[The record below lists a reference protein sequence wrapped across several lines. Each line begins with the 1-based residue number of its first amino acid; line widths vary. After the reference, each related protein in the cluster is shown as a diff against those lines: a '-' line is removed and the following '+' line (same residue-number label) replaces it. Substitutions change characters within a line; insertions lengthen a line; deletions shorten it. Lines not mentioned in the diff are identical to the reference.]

1 MAMPEPSTASNE
13 GEPPTN
19 AYVLYM
25 SQVTKTLLTLAWHL
39 ISRLES
45 HMCHLGHVTVHLV
58 LKACVWVLKIH
69 TMLKFGVCNML

>member
-13 GEPPTN
+13 GEPPMN
-19 AYVLYM
+19 AYVSYM
-25 SQVTKTLLTLAWHL
+25 PQVTKTLLTLAWHL

-58 LKACVWVLKIH
+58 LKACIWVLKIYS
-69 TMLKFGVCNML
+69 MLKFHVCNML